1 MTHESVHEAFL
12 GLFEGTL
19 APDEKE
25 QVERHLNECAECR
38 RALTHYARICRLEQT
53 LAGEKPQ
60 ARSIA
65 AQVMNAIEEHE
76 AKKLPQILAA
86 WLNPKTWTA
95 AAVVCSAC
103 VALILAQRQPP
114 DAIKRLTQESV
125 PSEAHISE
133 EAKLAPIPA
142 APGQELRQE
151 PGQDTEQTLGAR
163 TPAQMPAE
171 SLARSPAAAAGV
183 RERTFREAVPDQR
196 PADKPFADADKP
208 LAGAAEGSGAA
219 KGGAVLPRKDFSAM
233 NEADLALQKEPAVQ
247 KKQAAES
254 PPATLELQ
262 DAGTG
267 AKTQYVLKDGKWG
280 IAGQNESKRELKE
293 KNEDKPAPAGT
304 LDSVAASSFR
314 KAETFSST
322 KASYDEFLAALEKGQ
337 RPASFRPEK
346 LINDFSYAEGRGYEL
361 ARVAQLPGRYWLLF
375 KVPAGKQSPLI
386 EFDAEKVKRFRSL
399 GGAFKNTSEGFVA
412 DQLPAVGRGQQ
423 QIAVYEVDTV
433 PGAEGRLGE
442 FWVEKGAAP
451 MAVELSQAKG
461 SIEDGSADLRFAA
474 PAGFLLE
481 KLWGTKLDYSSLYL
495 LQLIRG
501 SLEQQPDAER
511 DRFLDRVSKAVRKV
525 G

>member
-114 DAIKRLTQESV
+114 GAIKRLTQESA
-125 PSEAHISE
+125 PSEARVGE
-133 EAKLAPIPA
+133 EAKLTPIPA

-151 PGQDTEQTLGAR
+151 PKQETGDTLGASAP
-163 TPAQMPAE
+163 TPAQAPAE
-171 SLARSPAAAAGV
+171 SFARSPAAAAGV

-196 PADKPFADADKP
+196 PGDRPFVDADKP
-208 LAGAAEGSGAA
+208 LAGDAEGSGPA
-219 KGGAVLPRKDFSAM
+219 KGGAALSRKDFSAM
-233 NEADLALQKEPAVQ
+233 NEAEPAVQ

-267 AKTQYVLKDGKWG
+267 VKTQYVLKDGKWK
-280 IAGQNESKRELKE
+280 IAGQGENKGELNE
-293 KNEDKPAPAGT
+293 KNKDKPAPAGT
-304 LDSVAASSFR
+304 LDSLAASSLR
-314 KAETFSST
+314 KAETGAAT

-337 RPASFRPEK
+337 RPADFRPEK